1 MAKRILVPLDRS
13 FRGRACRSC
22 STAWRRSRRD
32 TGAPQRACL
41 EGRGRLFRDGLVG
54 ARWLRA
60 LSITDYLASFRSV
73 SGGITALLFLLFA
86 AMPTLVDGFSSMRS

>member
-1 MAKRILVPLDRS
+1 
-13 FRGRACRSC
+13 
-22 STAWRRSRRD
+22 
-32 TGAPQRACL
+32 
-41 EGRGRLFRDGLVG
+41 
-54 ARWLRA
+54 